1 MDDGVTNVE
10 PDRILIADDHP
21 LVRDGLRTV
30 IAARFERAEIVEA
43 GSLDETIALLEENG
57 EYDLVLLDVNMPGTG
72 GTAGLERLR
81 KLFPALPIVMISAG
95 ADRALVTAALAAG
108 AAGFIPKSLRREGI
122 AEALST
128 VLAGDIYVP
137 AEYDQSGDSEE
148 IRDIWARVE
157 QLSPQQRIVLGQ
169 IVAGKLNKQIAYEL
183 NISMTTVKAHV
194 SAVLGKLGVVSR
206 TQAAVAAGKIGFV
219 PPGGNG

>member
-30 IAARFERAEIVEA
+30 IAARFARAEIVEA
-43 GSLDETIALLEENG
+43 GSLDEAMALLEANG
-57 EYDLVLLDVNMPGTG
+57 DCDLVLLDVNMPGTG
-72 GTAGLERLR
+72 GTAGLQRLR
-81 KLFPALPIVMISAG
+81 RRFPALPVVMISAE
-95 ADRALVTAALAAG
+95 ADRTLVAATLAAG
-108 AAGFIPKSLRREGI
+108 AAGFIAKSLRREAI

-128 VLAGDIYVP
+128 VLAGDIYTP
-137 AEYDQSGDSEE
+137 ADLDQSGESEE
-148 IRDIWARVE
+148 IRAIWECVE

-183 NISMTTVKAHV
+183 DISMATVKAHV
-194 SAVLGKLGVVSR
+194 SAVLSKLEVVSR
-206 TQAAVAAGKIGFV
+206 TQAAVAAGRIGFV
-219 PPGGNG
+219 APGPTT